1 MPNSYTSLRYHVTFS
16 TKDRFPWTSQD
27 RNTDLHRYIGGIVR
41 GQKGKLIEIGGQA
54 DHLHLL
60 FSMRPDQAL
69 SEMLRQIKSDS
80 SKWIHDHWTKR
91 RAFHWQRGYGGFT
104 VSRSAQERI
113 AKHIR
118 NQDAHHR
125 KMSFQ
130 EEFIKLLKAH
140 GVDYDER
147 YIWL

>member
-1 MPNSYTSLRYHVTFS
+1 
-16 TKDRFPWTSQD
+16 
-27 RNTDLHRYIGGIVR
+27 
-41 GQKGKLIEIGGQA
+41 
-54 DHLHLL
+54 
-60 FSMRPDQAL
+60 MRPDQAL

-80 SKWIHDHWTKR
+80 SKWIHGHWIKR

-104 VSRSAQERI
+104 VSRSAEERI
-113 AKHIR
+113 AKYIR

-130 EEFIKLLKAH
+130 EEFIKLLKGH